1 MEVGEGGR
9 LRELRLAALREDPGA
24 FGSTAERE
32 TTYEPL
38 HWEMLA
44 GGPGAVFV
52 GGDWDGMAGVYLEA
66 QEPRLWGMWVAPS
79 ARGRG
84 LGRALAEVV
93 IGWAR
98 DRAFNRLRLGVT

>member
-1 MEVGEGGR
+1 
-9 LRELRLAALREDPGA
+9 
-24 FGSTAERE
+24 
-32 TTYEPL
+32 
-38 HWEMLA
+38 MLA

-66 QEPRLWGMWVAPS
+66 QEPRLWGMWVAPA

-84 LGRALAEVV
+84 LGRALAEAV

-98 DRAFNRLRLGVT
+98 DRAFNRLRLG